1 MIAPDRRI
9 QNSKFKIQ
17 NLRIGEHLGQ
27 KWQKLAKALS
37 LLGFSLL
44 SIFRFGRVDSFLVG
58 WALPTTA
65 IDAVVKSSINSLLN
79 PCSFNILKTLDIQPT
94 GFDRTRLITIRR
106 IYSREYL
113 GI

>member
-1 MIAPDRRI
+1 MY
-9 QNSKFKIQ
+9 
-17 NLRIGEHLGQ
+17 LM
-27 KWQKLAKALS
+27 
-37 LLGFSLL
+37 
-44 SIFRFGRVDSFLVG
+44 SFLVG

-65 IDAVVKSSINSLLN
+65 CGERSRTASIALVKSSINSLLN